1 MDEEECE
8 CEEGAPAW
16 MSTFSDMATLLL
28 TFFVL
33 LLSFAN
39 MDVVEFRT
47 MMGSVRDAFGVQHEH
62 PGEFMARSNNPI
74 TIAAGGSPSNPSV
87 LTQGQTLERIRTRLN
102 SEGLGESVEVSDT
115 ERGIVMRI
123 REAVLFGSGSATLVA
138 DGLPILERIASIA
151 MEFARQ
157 IRIEGHT
164 DDRPIATGR
173 FPSNWELSAARAT
186 AVLRHLERT
195 GTSAEAMSIAGYAD
209 TRPVAANEDDAG
221 RAQNRRVEFVL
232 VDATGAPVRNEAD
245 PSAESGAEAEPGSDE
260 EPGSNPAEADPPEAE
275 GAEAEVP
282 EAGPASADTRDEP
295 PSEDAP

>member
-1 MDEEECE
+1 MGEEEECE

-62 PGEFMARSNNPI
+62 PGEFMARSNSPI
-74 TIAAGGSPSNPSV
+74 TISPGGSPSDPSI
-87 LTQGQTLERIRTRLN
+87 LPQSQTLERIRTRLN
-102 SEGLGESVEVSDT
+102 SEGLGESVEVSDS

-138 DGLPILERIASIA
+138 DGMPILERIAAIA

-164 DDRPIATGR
+164 DDRPISTGR

-195 GTSAEAMSIAGYAD
+195 GTSADAMSIAGYAD
-209 TRPVAANEDDAG
+209 TRPVAANSDDQG

-232 VDATGAPVRNEAD
+232 VDATGSPVRNEPMAD
-245 PSAESGAEAEPGSDE
+245 EPNGEPADQPADEPQGEPADGSGSASEDSAPEASALEEAGEE
-260 EPGSNPAEADPPEAE
+260 EP
-275 GAEAEVP
+275 
-282 EAGPASADTRDEP
+282 
-295 PSEDAP
+295 

>member
-1 MDEEECE
+1 MDEEAECE

-47 MMGSVRDAFGVQHEH
+47 MMGSVRDAFGVQHES
-62 PGEFMARSNNPI
+62 PGEFMARSNSPI
-74 TIAAGGSPSNPSV
+74 SVAPGGSPSNPSILQQATTV
-87 LTQGQTLERIRTRLN
+87 ERIRTRLN

-186 AVLRHLERT
+186 AVLRHLERS
-195 GTSAEAMSIAGYAD
+195 GTAADAMSIAGYAD
-209 TRPVAANEDDAG
+209 TRPVAANTEGAG

-232 VDATGAPVRNEAD
+232 VDATGSPVRNE
-245 PSAESGAEAEPGSDE
+245 EAEAET
-260 EPGSNPAEADPPEAE
+260 AEAETAEAETAEAETAEQADAE
-275 GAEAEVP
+275 GASSTDGPP
-282 EAGPASADTRDEP
+282 E
-295 PSEDAP
+295 PSPEETAP